1 MISIKKNHFHKKNIY
16 IDFDLDDMKN
26 INIDT
31 FRKISEEN
39 NAPLQMM
46 IDGYDTKKKDF
57 IEENGFNRVRTCYGM
72 SVRRDDLIRKETAK
86 INLLLAKEGDEKYF
100 ELAKIYFEYYKKTHE
115 SINALTVDF
124 DEFKNILTKD
134 VYYNEEDGMAL
145 AFVEDN
151 EIAYVYASD
160 IAKADEFFYSLCEK
174 LFNDYE
180 EIFFE
185 ADDVDASAM
194 HLKNI
199 FIGGVDEITETW
211 IYNINLSR

>member
-1 MISIKKNHFHKKNIY
+1 MINTKINPFHNQNIY
-16 IDFDLDDMKN
+16 VDFDLDDMKN

-39 NAPLQMM
+39 HAPLQMM
-46 IDGYDTKKKDF
+46 IDHEETDKRDF
-57 IEENGFNRVRTCYGM
+57 IKNNGFKRMRVCYGM
-72 SVRRDDLIRKETAK
+72 SVRKRDMLKKCIAKLDLFH
-86 INLLLAKEGDEKYF
+86 AKEGEAIYD
-100 ELAKIYFEYYKKTHE
+100 ELAKIYFDYYKKTHK
-115 SINALTVDF
+115 SINPLSADF

-134 VYYNEEDGMAL
+134 VYYNDEDGIAL

-151 EIAYVYASD
+151 ELAYVYASD
-160 IAKADEFFYSLCEK
+160 LDKADEFFYSLCEK

-185 ADDVDASAM
+185 ADDVDESAM

-199 FIGGVDEITETW
+199 FIGRVDEITETW
-211 IYNINLSR
+211 IYRTSDK

>member
-16 IDFDLDDMKN
+16 IYFDLDDMKN
-26 INIDT
+26 INRDS
-31 FRKISEEN
+31 FKSISEEN
-39 NAPLQMM
+39 HAPLQMM

-57 IEENGFNRVRTCYGM
+57 IEENGFKRVRTCYGM
-72 SVRRDDLIRKETAK
+72 SVRKDDLIKKETAK
-86 INLLLAKEGDEKYF
+86 INLFLAKEGDEKYF
-100 ELAKIYFEYYKKTHE
+100 ELAKIYFEYYKNTHE

-134 VYYNEEDGMAL
+134 VYYYDEDGVAL

-160 IAKADEFFYSLCEK
+160 LAKADEFFYCLCEK

-199 FIGGVDEITETW
+199 FIGRVDEITETW
-211 IYNINLSR
+211 IYVTDDK

>member
-26 INIDT
+26 INRDS
-31 FRKISEEN
+31 FKAISEEN
-39 NAPLQMM
+39 HAPLQMM

-57 IEENGFNRVRTCYGM
+57 IEENGFKRVRNCYGM
-72 SVRRDDLIRKETAK
+72 IVRKDDLIKKETAK

-115 SINALTVDF
+115 SINPLSVDF
-124 DEFKNILTKD
+124 DEFKKILTRD
-134 VYYNEEDGMAL
+134 VYYNDEDGMAL

-160 IAKADEFFYSLCEK
+160 IAKADDFFKSLCEK

-185 ADDVDASAM
+185 ADDVDESAM
-194 HLKNI
+194 RLKNI
-199 FIGGVDEITETW
+199 FSGGVDEITETW
-211 IYNINLSR
+211 IYRLDDK

>member
-16 IDFDLDDMKN
+16 IDFVLDDMKN
-26 INIDT
+26 INRDS
-31 FRKISEEN
+31 FKAISEEN
-39 NAPLQMM
+39 HAPLQMM

-57 IEENGFNRVRTCYGM
+57 IEENGFKRVRTCYGM
-72 SVRRDDLIRKETAK
+72 SVRKDDLIKKETAK
-86 INLLLAKEGDEKYF
+86 INLFLAKEGDEKYF

-115 SINALTVDF
+115 SINSLSVDF

-134 VYYNEEDGMAL
+134 VYYNDEDGIAL

-160 IAKADEFFYSLCEK
+160 LAKADEFFYCLCEK

-194 HLKNI
+194 RLKNI
-199 FIGGVDEITETW
+199 FIGGVDEIIETW
-211 IYNINLSR
+211 IYKLNDK

>member
-26 INIDT
+26 INRDS
-31 FRKISEEN
+31 FKAISEEN
-39 NAPLQMM
+39 HAPLQMM
-46 IDGYDTKKKDF
+46 IDGDDTKKKDF

-86 INLLLAKEGDEKYF
+86 INLLLVKEGVEKYF

-134 VYYNEEDGMAL
+134 VYYNDEDGIAL

-160 IAKADEFFYSLCEK
+160 LAKADEFFYCLCEK

-194 HLKNI
+194 RLKNI

-211 IYNINLSR
+211 IYKLNDK

>member
-26 INIDT
+26 INRDS
-31 FRKISEEN
+31 FKAISEEN
-39 NAPLQMM
+39 HAPLQMM
-46 IDGYDTKKKDF
+46 IDGDDTKKKDF

-134 VYYNEEDGMAL
+134 VYYNDEDGIAL

-160 IAKADEFFYSLCEK
+160 LAKADEFFYCLCEK

-194 HLKNI
+194 RLKNI

-211 IYNINLSR
+211 IYKLNDK

>member
-39 NAPLQMM
+39 HAPLQMM
-46 IDGYDTKKKDF
+46 IDHEETDKRDF
-57 IEENGFNRVRTCYGM
+57 IKYNGFKRMRVCYGM
-72 SVRRDDLIRKETAK
+72 SVRKSDMPTKSIAKLDLFH
-86 INLLLAKEGDEKYF
+86 AKEGEAIYD

-115 SINALTVDF
+115 SINPLSVDF

-160 IAKADEFFYSLCEK
+160 LAKADEFFYSLCEK

-185 ADDVDASAM
+185 ADDVDESAM
-194 HLKNI
+194 RLKII
-199 FIGGVDEITETW
+199 FSGGVDEITETW
-211 IYNINLSR
+211 IYKLNDK

>member
-1 MISIKKNHFHKKNIY
+1 
-16 IDFDLDDMKN
+16 
-26 INIDT
+26 
-31 FRKISEEN
+31 
-39 NAPLQMM
+39 MM
-46 IDGYDTKKKDF
+46 IDGDDTKKKDF

-86 INLLLAKEGDEKYF
+86 INLLLVKEGVEKYF

-115 SINALTVDF
+115 SINSLSVDF

-134 VYYNEEDGMAL
+134 VYYNDEDGIAL

-160 IAKADEFFYSLCEK
+160 LAKADEFFYCLCEK

-194 HLKNI
+194 RLKNI

-211 IYNINLSR
+211 IYKLNDK

>member
-26 INIDT
+26 INRDS
-31 FRKISEEN
+31 FKAISEEN
-39 NAPLQMM
+39 HAPLQMM
-46 IDGYDTKKKDF
+46 IDGDDTKKKDF

-86 INLLLAKEGDEKYF
+86 INLFLAKEGDEKYF

-115 SINALTVDF
+115 SINPLSVDF

-134 VYYNEEDGMAL
+134 VYYNEEDCMAL

-185 ADDVDASAM
+185 ADDVDESAM
-194 HLKNI
+194 RLKNI
-199 FIGGVDEITETW
+199 FSGGVDEITETW
-211 IYNINLSR
+211 IYRLDDK

>member
-26 INIDT
+26 INRDS
-31 FRKISEEN
+31 FKAISEEN
-39 NAPLQMM
+39 HAPLQMM
-46 IDGYDTKKKDF
+46 IDGDDTKKKDF

-86 INLLLAKEGDEKYF
+86 INLLLVKEGVEKYF

-115 SINALTVDF
+115 SINSLSVDF

-134 VYYNEEDGMAL
+134 VYYNDEDGIAL

-160 IAKADEFFYSLCEK
+160 LAKADEFFYCLCEK

-211 IYNINLSR
+211 IFRFDDK

>member
-1 MISIKKNHFHKKNIY
+1 MIKTKKNPFHNQNLY
-16 IDFDLDDMKN
+16 IDFDLEDIKN

-39 NAPLQMM
+39 HAPLQMM
-46 IDGYDTKKKDF
+46 IDGDDTKKKDF
-57 IEENGFNRVRTCYGM
+57 IEENGFKRVRTCYSM
-72 SVRRDDLIRKETAK
+72 SVRRDDLLRKETAK
-86 INLLLAKEGDEKYF
+86 INLLLAKEGETIYD
-100 ELAKIYFEYYKKTHE
+100 ELAKIYFDYYKKTHK
-115 SINALTVDF
+115 SINPLSVDF
-124 DEFKNILTKD
+124 EEFKEILTKY
-134 VYYNEEDGMAL
+134 VYYNIESGISF

-151 EIAYVYASD
+151 EVAYVYTSD
-160 IAKADEFFYSLCEK
+160 LDKADDFFKSLCEK

-199 FIGGVDEITETW
+199 FSGGVDEITETW

>member
-26 INIDT
+26 INRDS
-31 FRKISEEN
+31 FKAISAEN
-39 NAPLQMM
+39 HAPLQMM
-46 IDGYDTKKKDF
+46 IDGDDTKKKDF
-57 IEENGFNRVRTCYGM
+57 IEKNGFKRVRTCYSM

-115 SINALTVDF
+115 SVNALTVDF

-134 VYYNEEDGMAL
+134 VYYNDEDGMAL

-160 IAKADEFFYSLCEK
+160 LDKTDEFFYSLCEM

-185 ADDVDASAM
+185 ADDVDESAM
-194 HLKNI
+194 RLKNI

-211 IYNINLSR
+211 IYRTGDK

>member
-1 MISIKKNHFHKKNIY
+1 MISIKKKHFHKKNIY

-26 INIDT
+26 INRDS
-31 FRKISEEN
+31 FKAISEEN
-39 NAPLQMM
+39 HAPLQMM
-46 IDGYDTKKKDF
+46 IDGDDTKKKDF
-57 IEENGFNRVRTCYGM
+57 IEENGFNRVRTCYSM

-115 SINALTVDF
+115 SINPLTVDF

-134 VYYNEEDGMAL
+134 VYYNDEDGIAL

-160 IAKADEFFYSLCEK
+160 LAKADEFFYCLCEK

-194 HLKNI
+194 RLKNI

-211 IYNINLSR
+211 IYKLNDK

>member
-1 MISIKKNHFHKKNIY
+1 MVSIKKNHFHKKNIY
-16 IDFDLDDMKN
+16 IDFVLDDMKN
-26 INIDT
+26 INRDS
-31 FRKISEEN
+31 FKAISEEN
-39 NAPLQMM
+39 HAPLQMM
-46 IDGYDTKKKDF
+46 IDGDDTKKKDF
-57 IEENGFNRVRTCYGM
+57 IEENGFKRVRTCYGM

-115 SINALTVDF
+115 SINPLSVDF
-124 DEFKNILTKD
+124 DEFKKILTRD
-134 VYYNEEDGMAL
+134 VYYNDEDGMAL

-160 IAKADEFFYSLCEK
+160 LDKADEFFYSLCEK
-174 LFNDYE
+174 LFNYYE

-185 ADDVDASAM
+185 ADDVDESAM
-194 HLKNI
+194 RLKNI

-211 IYNINLSR
+211 IYKLNDK

>member
-26 INIDT
+26 INRDS
-31 FRKISEEN
+31 FKAISEEN
-39 NAPLQMM
+39 HAPLQMM
-46 IDGYDTKKKDF
+46 IDGDDTKKKDF

-160 IAKADEFFYSLCEK
+160 LAKADEFFYCLCEK

-194 HLKNI
+194 RLKNI

-211 IYNINLSR
+211 IYKLNDK

>member
-26 INIDT
+26 INRDS
-31 FRKISEEN
+31 FKAISEEN
-39 NAPLQMM
+39 HAPLQMM
-46 IDGYDTKKKDF
+46 IDGDDTKKKDF

-185 ADDVDASAM
+185 ADDVDESAM
-194 HLKNI
+194 RLKNI
-199 FIGGVDEITETW
+199 FSGGADEITETW
-211 IYNINLSR
+211 IYSTGDE

>member
-26 INIDT
+26 INRDS
-31 FRKISEEN
+31 FKAISEEN
-39 NAPLQMM
+39 HAPLQMM
-46 IDGYDTKKKDF
+46 IDGDDTKKKDF

-160 IAKADEFFYSLCEK
+160 IAKADEFFYCLCEK

-211 IYNINLSR
+211 IFRFDDK

>member
-1 MISIKKNHFHKKNIY
+1 MIKTKKNPFHNQNLY

-39 NAPLQMM
+39 HAPLQMM
-46 IDGYDTKKKDF
+46 IDHEETDKRDF
-57 IEENGFNRVRTCYGM
+57 IKNNGFKRMRVCYGM
-72 SVRRDDLIRKETAK
+72 SVRKRDMLKKCIAKLDLFH
-86 INLLLAKEGDEKYF
+86 AKEGDEKYF

-115 SINALTVDF
+115 SINPLTVDF

-134 VYYNEEDGMAL
+134 VYYNDEDGMAL

-151 EIAYVYASD
+151 EIAYVYTSD
-160 IAKADEFFYSLCEK
+160 LDKADEFFYSLCEK
-174 LFNDYE
+174 LFNYYE

-185 ADDVDASAM
+185 ADDVDESAM
-194 HLKNI
+194 RLKNI
-199 FIGGVDEITETW
+199 FIDGVDEITETW
-211 IYNINLSR
+211 IYVTDDK

>member
-1 MISIKKNHFHKKNIY
+1 MISIKNNHFHNKNIY

-26 INIDT
+26 INRDS
-31 FRKISEEN
+31 FKAISEEN
-39 NAPLQMM
+39 HAPLQMM
-46 IDGYDTKKKDF
+46 IDGDDTKKKDF
-57 IEENGFNRVRTCYGM
+57 IEKNGFKRVRTCYGM
-72 SVRRDDLIRKETAK
+72 SVRKDDLIRKETAK

-115 SINALTVDF
+115 SINPLSVDF

-134 VYYNEEDGMAL
+134 VYYNDEDGIAL

-151 EIAYVYASD
+151 EVAYVYASD
-160 IAKADEFFYSLCEK
+160 LDKADEFFYSLCEK

-185 ADDVDASAM
+185 ADDVDESAM
-194 HLKNI
+194 RLKNI
-199 FIGGVDEITETW
+199 FTGGVDEITETW
-211 IYNINLSR
+211 IFRFDDK